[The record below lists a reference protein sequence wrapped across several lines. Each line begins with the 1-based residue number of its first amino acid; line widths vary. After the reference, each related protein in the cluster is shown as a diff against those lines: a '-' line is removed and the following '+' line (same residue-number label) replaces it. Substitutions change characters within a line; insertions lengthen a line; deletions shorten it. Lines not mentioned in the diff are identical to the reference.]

1 MKMADRTRIKV
12 AVLEGDYADLCGLGL
27 PISLSLQLQLQG
39 LKLSGALWSAKASA
53 SGFSVSL
60 YWPTITT
67 PAKAKVKKARRKRKR
82 GRANKQ
88 AIPSVS
94 NSISN
99 VTTVSSAP
107 VLASPVS
114 KQSPL
119 NAHHSPESVVSPQA
133 KSEMSVTNDASSNES
148 VSSQPKSQM
157 SVTYDSARSID
168 LAACSEVQYEVQDG
182 VHGVSYRCSKDDEQ
196 SSWTPVVGR
205 RKKRGHVSDYLR
217 CRFPPDHAV
226 HHSNSSESDSDSVS
240 NDLDLGD
247 MIPAGANVDVHFK
260 LIDGTPGLAVRTR
273 NTRSWTPIAART
285 RARLQNK

>member
-1 MKMADRTRIKV
+1 M
-12 AVLEGDYADLCGLGL
+12 
-27 PISLSLQLQLQG
+27 
-39 LKLSGALWSAKASA
+39 
-53 SGFSVSL
+53 
-60 YWPTITT
+60 
-67 PAKAKVKKARRKRKR
+67 KKARRKRKR

-94 NSISN
+94 NTISN

-107 VLASPVS
+107 VLASAVS

-119 NAHHSPESVVSPQA
+119 NALHSPESVVSPQA
-133 KSEMSVTNDASSNES
+133 KSEMSVTNDASSNGS

-157 SVTYDSARSID
+157 SVTYNSACSID

-182 VHGVSYRCSKDDEQ
+182 VHGVSYRWSKDDEQ

-205 RKKRGHVSDYLR
+205 RKKRRPVSEYLR

-260 LIDGTPGLAVRTR
+260 LIDGTPGLAMRTR
-273 NTRSWTPIAART
+273 NTRSWNPIAART